1 MKNSNNLIEFLED
14 ILIKLKDDAVYLNE
28 EIVDQ
33 IRSKIE
39 ELQED

>member
-1 MKNSNNLIEFLED
+1 MKNLSNFIEFLED
-14 ILIKLKDDAVYLNE
+14 ILAKLKDDSVYSNE

-33 IRSKIE
+33 IYSMIE

>member
-1 MKNSNNLIEFLED
+1 MKNLNSFIEFLED
-14 ILIKLKDDAVYLNE
+14 ILTKLKDDSVYSNE

-33 IRSKIE
+33 IYSMIE

>member
-1 MKNSNNLIEFLED
+1 MKNSNNFIEFLED
-14 ILIKLKDDAVYLNE
+14 ILIKLKDDSVYLNE

>member
-14 ILIKLKDDAVYLNE
+14 ILIKLKDDSVYLNE

>member
-1 MKNSNNLIEFLED
+1 MKNSSSFIEFLED
-14 ILIKLKDDAVYLNE
+14 ILIKLKDDSVYLNE

-33 IRSKIE
+33 IRSMIE

>member
-1 MKNSNNLIEFLED
+1 MKNSNSFIEFLED
-14 ILIKLKDDAVYLNE
+14 ILIKLKDDSVYLNE

-33 IRSKIE
+33 IRSMIE